1 MIYFILYFDQVIV
14 EHNRAE
20 KSRMINDIKQQQQKQ
35 DKMMNEKDQHIDRSI
50 EVNLII
56 VFGVSVLIHNSVFKF
71 VSFSCACRLI
81 NTVDEMT
88 EHNRAEMN
96 EKDQHID
103 RSIEVNLIIM
113 FGVSVLIHN
122 SVFMFVSFSCACRLI
137 NTVDEMTEVADNRD
151 ALDTQVE
158 I

>member
-1 MIYFILYFDQVIV
+1 MIYFILYFDQDIV

-20 KSRMINDIKQQQQKQ
+20 KSKMMNDIKQQQQKQ
-35 DKMMNEKDQHIDRSI
+35 DKM
-50 EVNLII
+50 
-56 VFGVSVLIHNSVFKF
+56 
-71 VSFSCACRLI
+71 
-81 NTVDEMT
+81 
-88 EHNRAEMN
+88 MN